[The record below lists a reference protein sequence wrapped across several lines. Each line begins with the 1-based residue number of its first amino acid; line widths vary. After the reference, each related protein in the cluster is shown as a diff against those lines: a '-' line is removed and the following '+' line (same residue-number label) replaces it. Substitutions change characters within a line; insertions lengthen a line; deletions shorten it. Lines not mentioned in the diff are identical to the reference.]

1 MALSIKNPEADR
13 LARRLADLT
22 GESLTEAVL
31 RALHE
36 RLERES
42 SRRHT
47 RLRDEVVQM
56 QARIARLPCLDRRS
70 DDDLVGYDSHGLPG

>member
-13 LARRLADLT
+13 LARHLADLT

-42 SRRHT
+42 GRRQT
-47 RLRDEVVQM
+47 LLRDEVAQM
-56 QARIARLPCLDRRS
+56 QARVARLPRLDQRS
-70 DDDLVGYDSHGLPG
+70 DDDLVGYDARGLPS

>member
-13 LARRLADLT
+13 LARRLANMT

-42 SRRHT
+42 GRRHAHP
-47 RLRDEVVQM
+47 RDEVAQM
-56 QARIARLPCLDRRS
+56 QARIARLPRLDRRS
-70 DDDLVGYDSHGLPG
+70 DDDLIGYDPHGLPG